1 MSPIYKSEI
10 VTLVN
15 LNCVYAYEGYICI
28 GYRKEKQSKGM
39 PYIYIISHKGG
50 ARVLKQNLKSISLF

>member
-28 GYRKEKQSKGM
+28 GYRKEKQSILYHTRG
-39 PYIYIISHKGG
+39 
-50 ARVLKQNLKSISLF
+50 VLEF